1 MINSSFGLGSFSR
14 AAERATIKLWRLG
27 KLKLQAPHVY
37 GITVISVMRVGGRG
51 SGLGG
56 STVHSVSI
64 DHCGGLMRAEALVRR
79 ESVPESVGRAAS
91 VVARSVTVFG

>member
-37 GITVISVMRVGGRG
+37 GITASVTVRCDACGGAQV
-51 SGLGG
+51 GG

-91 VVARSVTVFG
+91 VG

>member
-1 MINSSFGLGSFSR
+1 MYPALLRSN
-14 AAERATIKLWRLG
+14 
-27 KLKLQAPHVY
+27 
-37 GITVISVMRVGGRG
+37 SVMRVGGRR

-91 VVARSVTVFG
+91 VVARSVTGVFG